1 MNLNVTRKRSESVM
15 GGGGVI
21 SSNLGLFR
29 ILSLMNMYKNV
40 RRG

>member
-15 GGGGVI
+15 GGGVI